1 MKKTLTLL
9 LTLFSVLCFILLF
22 NTLKLKSEIID
33 TLTIEKLE
41 VSDEAVNRFSGAI
54 KYKTI
59 SSGNSESDYSNE
71 FLGLHEYF
79 EKVFPLIHSELEKK
93 VFNYSL
99 LYKWEGEDINLK
111 PILLMSHIDVVPVD
125 INTIEDWEAPPFSG
139 EIKNSRVYGRG
150 TMDDKVS
157 VLGIM
162 EAVESLIANGYKPK
176 RTLYLAFGHDEEI
189 GGVNGAGVIA
199 QYLQDNNIHLE
210 FVLDE
215 GGFIAEELIPGVSKP
230 VAIIN
235 VAEKGYV
242 SYELTIQTEG
252 GHSSTPPKDNTIGS
266 LATAITKLEKNP
278 FKVKMIPLL
287 KDQIKLIGAEMP
299 FASKLVFANTWL
311 FKNLILEG
319 LNAKTTTA
327 PTIIKGGVK
336 DNVIPTTASV
346 IVNFRIMVGDTPDQ
360 IKQHIIETINDD
372 RISVKELNAPS
383 LASPVSDFK
392 SEAYKTIKKTVLQIL
407 PDLIV
412 SPGLVSGA
420 TDTRH
425 YEKISDNAYRFYPMR
440 VNENNRTGFH
450 GINENIGV
458 ENYKEIVQF
467 TYQFIINQNY
477 K

>member
-1 MKKTLTLL
+1 MKKILTFIV
-9 LTLFSVLCFILLF
+9 TLFSVLCFIILF
-22 NTLKLKSEIID
+22 NTLTLKPEIID
-33 TLTIEKLE
+33 NSPIEKLK
-41 VSDEAVNRFSGAI
+41 VSDEAINRFSGAI
-54 KYKTI
+54 KFKTI
-59 SSGNSESDYSNE
+59 STGNSESDYSNE
-71 FLGLHEYF
+71 FVGLHKYF
-79 EKVFPLIHSELEKK
+79 EKVFPLIHSKLEKK

-99 LYKWEGEDINLK
+99 LYKWEGEDVNLK

-139 EIKNSRVYGRG
+139 EIKNGRVYGRG

-162 EAVESLIANGYKPK
+162 EAVETLISNGYNP
-176 RTLYLAFGHDEEI
+176 EI

-199 QYLQDNNIHLE
+199 QHLQDNNIHLE

-215 GGFIAEELIPGVSKP
+215 GGVVAEDLIPGVSKP

-252 GHSSTPPKDNTIGS
+252 GHSSMPPKDNTIGS

-278 FKVKMIPLL
+278 FKLKMIPLL

-299 FASKLVFANTWL
+299 FASKLFFANTWL
-311 FKNLILEG
+311 FKNPILEG
-319 LNAKTTTA
+319 LNARTTTA
-327 PTIIKGGVK
+327 PTIINGGVK
-336 DNVIPTTASV
+336 DNVIPTTARV
-346 IVNFRIMVGDTPDQ
+346 VVNFRIMVGDTPDK
-360 IKQHIIETINDD
+360 IKQHIIKTINDN
-372 RISVKELNAPS
+372 RITVKEINSPS

-392 SEAYKTIKKTVLQIL
+392 SEAYKTIKKTVLQII

-425 YEKISDNAYRFYPMR
+425 YEKISDNAFRFYPIR
-440 VNENNRTGFH
+440 VNKNTRTGFH

-467 TYQFIINQNY
+467 TYQFILNQN
-477 K
+477 

>member
-1 MKKTLTLL
+1 
-9 LTLFSVLCFILLF
+9 
-22 NTLKLKSEIID
+22 
-33 TLTIEKLE
+33 
-41 VSDEAVNRFSGAI
+41 
-54 KYKTI
+54 
-59 SSGNSESDYSNE
+59 
-71 FLGLHEYF
+71 
-79 EKVFPLIHSELEKK
+79 
-93 VFNYSL
+93 
-99 LYKWEGEDINLK
+99 
-111 PILLMSHIDVVPVD
+111 MSHIDVVPVD

-287 KDQIKLIGAEMP
+287 KDQIK
-299 FASKLVFANTWL
+299 
-311 FKNLILEG
+311 
-319 LNAKTTTA
+319 
-327 PTIIKGGVK
+327 
-336 DNVIPTTASV
+336 SV
-346 IVNFRIMVGDTPDQ
+346 SYTHLRA
-360 IKQHIIETINDD
+360 HET
-372 RISVKELNAPS
+372 
-383 LASPVSDFK
+383 
-392 SEAYKTIKKTVLQIL
+392 
-407 PDLIV
+407 
-412 SPGLVSGA
+412 
-420 TDTRH
+420 
-425 YEKISDNAYRFYPMR
+425 
-440 VNENNRTGFH
+440 
-450 GINENIGV
+450 
-458 ENYKEIVQF
+458 
-467 TYQFIINQNY
+467 
-477 K
+477 